1 MKENKQKEDA
11 KKALNEL
18 IALLQVHHTPGL
30 PYDQMNECLR
40 RIETGLRA

>member
-1 MKENKQKEDA
+1 MKEKQKEDA

-30 PYDQMNECLR
+30 PYDQMNACLR
-40 RIETGLRA
+40 RIEFYIRS